1 MSQGSLSLI
10 LSNCQAVIFDLDGVI
25 ADTEPLKFTAYQT
38 VFRET
43 YGVELPAEDVAWRGM
58 KEQSVIAYWFDKF
71 QLTGEPEKLI
81 QAKRAAYHSFLE
93 KGQISPIPGVVE
105 FVHHLESSQKRRGVA
120 TSSSRQEALT
130 VLKSLGLAIAFNEIA
145 TRDDVQQL
153 KPHPEVYL
161 KVASILGVSPSECV
175 VFEDS
180 RSGVRAA
187 KAASMFCVGVLTSF
201 SKTDLSH
208 ADQTITNFM
217 ELIDENSGGDSSS
230 ICSSTVAR

>member
-1 MSQGSLSLI
+1 VSQDSLSLI

-25 ADTEPLKFTAYQT
+25 ADTEPLKFAAYQA
-38 VFRET
+38 VFREA

-58 KEQSVIAYWFDKF
+58 KEQSVIAYWFNKF
-71 QLTGEPEKLI
+71 QLTGEPEQLI

-93 KGQISPIPGVVE
+93 KGQISPVPGVVE
-105 FVHHLESSQKRRGVA
+105 FVHYLESSQKRRGVA

-130 VLKSLGLAIAFNEIA
+130 VLKSLGLAIAFNAIA

-161 KVASILGVSPSECV
+161 KVASTLGVSPSECV

-180 RSGVRAA
+180 QSGVRAA
-187 KAASMFCVGVLTSF
+187 KAAGMFCVGVLTSF
-201 SKTDLSH
+201 SSADLAH
-208 ADQTITNFM
+208 ADRTIANFA
-217 ELIDENSGGDSSS
+217 ELIYENSGGDPGS
-230 ICSSTVAR
+230 ICSPTVAW